1 VGRYTNSVVV
11 TNSYLMVKSSLN
23 AIKGIAYSIAAN
35 QIVQL
40 ANQGL
45 EIVGRTYV

>member
-1 VGRYTNSVVV
+1 MVV
-11 TNSYLMVKSSLN
+11 YLISTR
-23 AIKGIAYSIAAN
+23 IKGIAYSIAAN

-45 EIVGRTYV
+45 EIVGRFFSS